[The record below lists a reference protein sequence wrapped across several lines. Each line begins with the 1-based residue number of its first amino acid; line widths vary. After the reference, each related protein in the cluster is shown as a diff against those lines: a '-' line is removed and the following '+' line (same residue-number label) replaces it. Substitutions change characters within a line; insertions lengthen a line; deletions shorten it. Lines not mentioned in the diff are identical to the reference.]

1 MQNSSLALR
10 ELRAVA
16 HTMRRSGLTQIEI
29 GGSDYHV
36 RLRFEPACEVSAAM
50 SANARADEE
59 GPQTE
64 KILRACMPGTV
75 CLHYPGRDETFVS
88 LGATVRQGALLA
100 LLKVGLAYLPVLS
113 PADGTVTSMPVRQ
126 GDVVEYG
133 SVILTLRK
141 TEA

>member
-1 MQNSSLALR
+1 MQNSPLALR

-36 RLRFEPACEVSAAM
+36 RLRFEPACDVSAAM
-50 SANARADEE
+50 SAGARTGEE

-64 KILRACMPGTV
+64 ILRACLPGTV
-75 CLHYPGRDETFVS
+75 CLQYPGRDETFVS

-126 GDVVEYG
+126 GYVVEYD

>member
-1 MQNSSLALR
+1 MQNSPLALR

-29 GGSDYHV
+29 GGGDYHV
-36 RLRFEPACEVSAAM
+36 RLRFQPTGDVPAAM
-50 SANARADEE
+50 SASARADEE

-64 KILRACMPGTV
+64 ILRACLPGTV
-75 CLHYPGRDETFVS
+75 YLQYPGREETFVS
-88 LGATVRQGALLA
+88 LGASVRQGALLA

-126 GDVVEYG
+126 GDAVEYD